1 MTGVPGGPPG
11 AGAEA
16 TLDFVVTLDPASSGT
31 VTAVYTTADGAA
43 VAGSDYTAALGTLT
57 FAAGETS
64 KTVKVTVLTGAHDD
78 GGETMK
84 LLLLSASGATISDG
98 EATGTI
104 TNDGPLQ
111 RAWLARF
118 GRQAAADGADRSYLD
133 CVRLRMKSHDV

>member
-1 MTGVPGGPPG
+1 MLTECSVCDPAVNFDIIGGISHTETIARGTGIRELSRLRRTNSAAAAPPTALLTVADATVAEPG

-31 VTAVYTTADGAA
+31 VTAVYTTADGA
-43 VAGSDYTAALGTLT
+43 
-57 FAAGETS
+57 
-64 KTVKVTVLTGAHDD
+64 
-78 GGETMK
+78 
-84 LLLLSASGATISDG
+84 
-98 EATGTI
+98 
-104 TNDGPLQ
+104 NDGPLQ